1 MNAGRALT
9 LALLFASLACAGK
22 AGAKKD
28 ALTAAPIAGAQASS
42 PESKLFAVFE
52 TDKGRFEARLF
63 PKEAP
68 KTVARFKE
76 SAEGGRYDGA
86 AFLRVIPDFLVQAG
100 VLEASTAAPMA
111 SVAALPRLSPRSDPS
126 VDLPIES
133 SAALGFD
140 RPGLLAMAAAGAQGG
155 SDQFF
160 VTLAAAPWLS
170 GKNTLFG
177 EVVAGI
183 ESVRAIASLPRVE
196 RDPATGVLID
206 RPADAV
212 AIKSVRIESR

>member
-1 MNAGRALT
+1 MNAVRGLT
-9 LALLFASLACAGK
+9 LVSVAALALASLACAGT

-28 ALTAAPIAGAQASS
+28 APATEPSAL
-42 PESKLFAVFE
+42 ESKLFAVFE

-76 SAEGGRYDGA
+76 SAESGRYDGA
-86 AFLRVIPDFLVQAG
+86 AFLRVIPDFLIQAG
-100 VLEASTAAPMA
+100 VLEASTDSA
-111 SVAALPRLSPRSDPS
+111 SG
-126 VDLPIES
+126 LPIEV
-133 SAALGFD
+133 SAGTGFD
-140 RPGLLAMAAAGAQGG
+140 RPGLLAMAAAGAQAHSG
-155 SDQFF
+155 QFF

-183 ESVRAIASLPRVE
+183 ESVRAIASLPRLE
-196 RDPATGVLID
+196 RDPATGAFID
-206 RPADAV
+206 KPLDAV
-212 AIKSVRIESR
+212 AIRSVRIETR

>member
-1 MNAGRALT
+1 APA
-9 LALLFASLACAGK
+9 
-22 AGAKKD
+22 
-28 ALTAAPIAGAQASS
+28 AAPSAVAGPAS
-42 PESKLFAVFE
+42 PARGRFAVFE

-76 SAEGGRYDGA
+76 SAEGGRYDGS

-100 VLEASTAAPMA
+100 FLEASTDPA
-111 SVAALPRLSPRSDPS
+111 SG
-126 VDLPIES
+126 LPIEIS
-133 SAALGFD
+133 EGAGFD
-140 RPGLLAMAAAGAQGG
+140 RPGLLAMAAAGAQAHPG
-155 SDQFF
+155 QFF

-183 ESVRAIASLPRVE
+183 EAVRAIASLPRVE
-196 RDPATGVLID
+196 RDPASGAFID
-206 RPADAV
+206 KPVDAV
-212 AIKSVRIESR
+212 AVKSVRIETR